1 MKGETGKL
9 YSLEKVSTH
18 STKYLL
24 VPTSK
29 KYIKRIK
36 SRYKNSPHN
45 IKKLYVL
52 VNIFQ
57 PAAIFTFYNIRY
69 VLLMICADKYNMK
82 MSDYTNEYNFSKNDF
97 LYKLL
102 VFFPLHI

>member
-1 MKGETGKL
+1 MKGESGKL
-9 YSLEKVSTH
+9 YSLEKV

-36 SRYKNSPHN
+36 RTYKNSPHN

-52 VNIFQ
+52 VNISQ

-69 VLLMICADKYNMK
+69 VLLMICADKYNKK
-82 MSDYTNEYNFSKNDF
+82 MFAQ
-97 LYKLL
+97 
-102 VFFPLHI
+102 